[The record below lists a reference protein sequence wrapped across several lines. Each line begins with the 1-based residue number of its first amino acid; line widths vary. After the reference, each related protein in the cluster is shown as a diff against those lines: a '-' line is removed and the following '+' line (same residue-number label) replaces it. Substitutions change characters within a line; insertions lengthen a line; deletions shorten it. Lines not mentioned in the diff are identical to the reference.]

1 MGQLDTL
8 SSFPEYKEDPI
19 AAKVSQ
25 ARQELAEKGQD
36 GPDLPPDIRTQ
47 ILQNETGALQ
57 RLSTPCTSA
66 ANGGDRSG
74 AQLDECVGGGV
85 WRMGGLARRGES
97 LLGACRWLIW
107 RM

>member
-1 MGQLDTL
+1 VLRVCL
-8 SSFPEYKEDPI
+8 WCP
-19 AAKVSQ
+19 
-25 ARQELAEKGQD
+25 
-36 GPDLPPDIRTQ
+36 
-47 ILQNETGALQ
+47 LQNETGALQ

-107 RM
+107 WMIRWMMVVRRRRS